1 MLEDSRRWV
10 PVVAGSLVG
19 VVLVWLLPM
28 QFTASAT
35 AGVLAGYL
43 SREGK
48 STTNGGLAGGVVHLF
63 WHLDS
68 GSTLGDI
75 LAGTDI
81 VGNVLVI
88 VVGVLFAG
96 TAGAAAGFLQQ
107 VVVDTPES
115 LHDHDPP
122 EKPLE

>member
-1 MLEDSRRWV
+1 MSEDARRSL

-19 VVLVWLLPM
+19 SVLVWLLPM

-35 AGVLAGYL
+35 AGVVSGYL
-43 SREGK
+43 SGEGE
-48 STTNGGLAGGVVHLF
+48 SSITGGLAGGVVHLF

-68 GSTLGDI
+68 GDTLGHI

-81 VGNVLVI
+81 LGNVLVI

-115 LHDHDPP
+115 LHDHEPP
-122 EKPLE
+122 EKP

>member
-1 MLEDSRRWV
+1 M
-10 PVVAGSLVG
+10 PVAAGSLVG

-43 SREGK
+43 SREGE
-48 STTNGGLAGGVVHLF
+48 STTNGGFAGGVVHLF

-96 TAGAAAGFLQQ
+96 TAGAAAGFFQQ

-122 EKPLE
+122 ERPLE